1 MLRTSGGFAG
11 WSDEQFLLM
20 PYARL
25 VQATRVA
32 IDEAQRSTKNDLVNA
47 AFIGYQFAAS
57 QGALKSGM
65 NFQKYLEGMGLGDKT
80 ARGSI
85 KREKEKAKETA
96 ARIAELFNAAP
107 VVKETSE

>member
-1 MLRTSGGFAG
+1 
-11 WSDEQFLLM
+11 
-20 PYARL
+20 
-25 VQATRVA
+25 
-32 IDEAQRSTKNDLVNA
+32 
-47 AFIGYQFAAS
+47 
-57 QGALKSGM
+57 
-65 NFQKYLEGMGLGDKT
+65 MGLGEKT